1 MRSRLLI
8 LVVAIALGLLA
19 AVLTGR
25 YLATLER
32 GVAAED
38 EPIEVL
44 VAQEALERGA
54 AADQLIADGLIV
66 RESIPRRYV
75 ADGAVSAVA
84 AIEGKVLAEHI
95 SKGEQI
101 TEVRF
106 KFPAEAGLAHGIP
119 EDHVAVSIP
128 NNAVKGVAGLV
139 KPGDFVMAV
148 VTFDPGPEGEAV
160 SRVLLPKARVLAI
173 GAAVGTEPEPAA
185 GEGGVLGGQTGRA
198 AEPVAPSTIT
208 LALPPADVER
218 LVFAEEKGA
227 VWLALIGSAT
237 AEVPATQGQTLRS
250 VLVR

>member
-8 LVVAIALGLLA
+8 LVTAIVFGLLA

-25 YLATLER
+25 YLASLER

-75 ADGAVSAVA
+75 ADEAVSSVA
-84 AIEGKVLAEHI
+84 AIEGRVLAENI

-101 TEVRF
+101 TQVRF
-106 KFPAEAGLAHGIP
+106 KFPAEAGLAYGIP

-128 NNAVKGVAGLV
+128 NDAVKGVAGLV

-148 VTFDPGPEGEAV
+148 VTFDPGPQGEAI
-160 SRVLLPKARVLAI
+160 SRVFIPRARVLAVGGAI
-173 GAAVGTEPEPAA
+173 GAEPPAA
-185 GEGGVLGGQTGRA
+185 REQGVLGGQTEEAG
-198 AEPVAPSTIT
+198 EPQAPSTIT

-218 LVFAEEKGA
+218 LVFAEEKGT
-227 VWLALIGSAT
+227 VWLALIGSAAT
-237 AEVPATQGQTLRS
+237 EIPATRGQTLRS
-250 VLVR
+250 VLAD